1 MNNFIYHNPTKLVF
15 GKGQIARL
23 PKLIPAGKRIMLT
36 FGGGSVK
43 RNGVYDQVVAALEG
57 RDLVEF
63 WGIEAN
69 PSVETLREAIALGK
83 ERKVDFLLAVGGGSV
98 IDGTKLIAAGL
109 LYDGDAWDIVLKGQ
123 AGKTVPLATVL
134 TMSATGS
141 EMNSGA
147 VISRYET
154 KEKYAFYGDYPVFSI
169 LDPETLYSLPKRQVA
184 CGLADTF
191 VHVLEQYMT
200 TPHQSRLMDRWAE
213 GILHT
218 VVEIAP
224 KALADERDYDTM
236 SEYMLSATLALN
248 DMIRMGVTQDWATH
262 MIGHEL
268 TALHGLTHGATLA
281 IVINGTLRVLRGQK
295 RGKLLQYGERIWGI
309 AGGSEEE
316 RIDRTIAAN
325 EAFFRSL
332 GLSTRLSE
340 EGIGEETIAEIERRF
355 TAAGDRFGEAQNVG
369 FWRPASDPIAGCR
382 KNNPRNRGCGDCLSW
397 NAGLFV
403 HPECRNV
410 ETAQRIDRDAVF
422 SGLDAFQD
430 DEVGAA
436 SEPARGEGL
445 PFQRVALPVAEGS
458 DRRVFGDPHLLL
470 DLEPEDADHRHRVD
484 QVVRNADDKG
494 DAVALPEPDG
504 GLRAF
509 QRHFVDVVLS
519 DAEQFL
525 PGGRAVAGSQ
535 ALLDELLGSVVGP
548 DSQCLADEFRFGEC
562 QGAVG
567 PGYGECRC
575 GGRLRS
581 LRLRPD
587 AGTAGK
593 QQNEGFLHAN
603 GTLE

>member
-1 MNNFIYHNPTKLVF
+1 
-15 GKGQIARL
+15 
-23 PKLIPAGKRIMLT
+23 
-36 FGGGSVK
+36 
-43 RNGVYDQVVAALEG
+43 
-57 RDLVEF
+57 
-63 WGIEAN
+63 
-69 PSVETLREAIALGK
+69 
-83 ERKVDFLLAVGGGSV
+83 
-98 IDGTKLIAAGL
+98 
-109 LYDGDAWDIVLKGQ
+109 
-123 AGKTVPLATVL
+123 
-134 TMSATGS
+134 MSATGS

-355 TAAGDRFGEAQNVG
+355 TAAGDRFGEAQNVDG
-369 FWRPASDPIAGCR
+369 AMARRILEA
-382 KNNPRNRGCGDCLSW
+382 CL
-397 NAGLFV
+397 
-403 HPECRNV
+403 
-410 ETAQRIDRDAVF
+410 
-422 SGLDAFQD
+422 
-430 DEVGAA
+430 
-436 SEPARGEGL
+436 
-445 PFQRVALPVAEGS
+445 
-458 DRRVFGDPHLLL
+458 
-470 DLEPEDADHRHRVD
+470 
-484 QVVRNADDKG
+484 
-494 DAVALPEPDG
+494 
-504 GLRAF
+504 
-509 QRHFVDVVLS
+509 
-519 DAEQFL
+519 
-525 PGGRAVAGSQ
+525 
-535 ALLDELLGSVVGP
+535 
-548 DSQCLADEFRFGEC
+548 
-562 QGAVG
+562 
-567 PGYGECRC
+567 
-575 GGRLRS
+575 
-581 LRLRPD
+581 
-587 AGTAGK
+587 
-593 QQNEGFLHAN
+593 
-603 GTLE
+603 